1 MSALLADEQTTA
13 VSTAFKNMILTW
25 IKMPMKQF
33 DGDKMW
39 VGKDMTPMTRGKIA
53 LTGGDSDN
61 TTRGRGWG

>member
-1 MSALLADEQTTA
+1 MD
-13 VSTAFKNMILTW
+13 

-33 DGDKMW
+33 DVDKMW